1 MRFLTVTMYRCSI
14 YIYINI
20 CKEASMALNIANRKV
35 EEKAIHASRILGINK
50 TAAVEK
56 ALDYY
61 LQHHQADAVPAAHRQ
76 EAARLLDELTQL
88 PLLDNRTA
96 DEILGYDKDGLPCE

>member
-1 MRFLTVTMYRCSI
+1 MYI
-14 YIYINI
+14 VYNIYINTYR
-20 CKEASMALNIANRKV
+20 EVSMALNIANRKV

-61 LQHHQADAVPAAHRQ
+61 LQHHQSDSIPTANVE
-76 EAARLLDELTQL
+76 EAARLLDELSRL
-88 PLLDNRTA
+88 PVLDSRTP
-96 DEILGYDKDGLPCE
+96 DEIIGYDKDGLPCG

>member
-1 MRFLTVTMYRCSI
+1 
-14 YIYINI
+14 
-20 CKEASMALNIANRKV
+20 MALNIANRKV

-61 LQHHQADAVPAAHRQ
+61 LQHHQADAAPTANLQ
-76 EAARLLDELTQL
+76 EAARLLDELSQL
-88 PLLDNRTA
+88 PILDNRTP
-96 DEILGYDKDGLPCE
+96 DEILGYNEDGLSCG